1 MPIAKEVDTFF
12 AERPASRSADP
23 VKWSQTNHECFP
35 GLAKLALSLLCVPAT
50 SVPTE
55 RVLSAAGRIVTKH
68 RAGLSEENVDAL
80 IILQQNR
87 FCGCKVALDEVLEDE
102 LPA

>member
-12 AERPASRSADP
+12 AERPAPPSADP
-23 VKWSQTNHECFP
+23 VKWWQANHDHFP

-50 SVPTE
+50 SVPAKK
-55 RVLSAAGRIVTKH
+55 VFSASDHIVSK
-68 RAGLSEENVDAL
+68 RCAGLSDENVDAL
-80 IILQQNR
+80 IFLHQDR
-87 FCGCKVALDEVLEDE
+87 FCSCKMALDEVLEDE